1 MIAEVM
7 AKKTFFLAALGAA
20 LVAAKVFFAA
30 RRAPRTARAQHEP
43 ELTTRRPLPGYDA
56 DEIPSVSEMG
66 RDISKKTLYGC
77 VGDQPLVKE
86 PCRHRCNPGDAHEG
100 PRCEDD

>member
-20 LVAAKVFFAA
+20 LVAAKGTCVD
-30 RRAPRTARAQHEP
+30 RTSYCFETLVSQQ
-43 ELTTRRPLPGYDA
+43 GYDA